1 MYERVFR
8 WVELGVFAIV
18 VLAVGASIFIMFPTM
33 KSEAAAAW
41 IQAVGSIGA
50 IIAAVYVMHVQG
62 EKAARLAAD
71 TDKRALLRR
80 ASAVGAI
87 FSHAIQQLHQHSVH
101 LQNEESS
108 HTYLEIVAN
117 DGFLNETIRAVAA
130 VPLHELGSH
139 DMVAGFH
146 LLAEALKYAR
156 DDVLSYD
163 KYAISIINPAVIS
176 NSGRMIEAKISN
188 AEKRFLAGVEEL
200 ASTSK

>member
-1 MYERVFR
+1 
-8 WVELGVFAIV
+8 
-18 VLAVGASIFIMFPTM
+18 
-33 KSEAAAAW
+33 
-41 IQAVGSIGA
+41 
-50 IIAAVYVMHVQG
+50 
-62 EKAARLAAD
+62 
-71 TDKRALLRR
+71 
-80 ASAVGAI
+80 
-87 FSHAIQQLHQHSVH
+87 
-101 LQNEESS
+101 
-108 HTYLEIVAN
+108 
-117 DGFLNETIRAVAA
+117 